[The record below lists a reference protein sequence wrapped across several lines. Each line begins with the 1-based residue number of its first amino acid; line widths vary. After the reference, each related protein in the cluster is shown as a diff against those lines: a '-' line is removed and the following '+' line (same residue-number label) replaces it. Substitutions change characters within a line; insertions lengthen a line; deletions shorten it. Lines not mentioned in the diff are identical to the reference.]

1 MMAKKLTN
9 KQKEAWDILRGL
21 QLTVDVRVSGNY
33 DLTENTH
40 VFLTLPD
47 GMFYRTVVDD
57 GKVMF
62 KIDQKY
68 IGWPADIAVM
78 SKDQTYT
85 SLTVQLTRSGIYH
98 ICLPADLNYHG

>member
-1 MMAKKLTN
+1 MMTKKLTN
-9 KQKEAWDILRGL
+9 EEKEAWDILRGL
-21 QLTVDVRVSGNY
+21 QITVDVRVLGRR
-33 DLTENTH
+33 LPENTH

-47 GMFYRTVVDD
+47 GMFYRTVVAD

-78 SKDQTYT
+78 STDQSYT
-85 SLTVQLTRSGIYH
+85 SLTVPLTRSGIYH
-98 ICLPADLNYHG
+98 ICLTDDLNYYG